1 MFSTFK
7 AATVLAL
14 VAVAS
19 ADDILDFFK
28 GTESLCDADQSQPG
42 RCLGDAHPIKYQLS
56 QAVARIR
63 TGTTGSYCTAWL
75 WGSEGHLITNNHC
88 VPNEIKANQTRVE
101 FGSECSTCADP
112 DNNVKGACIG
122 AIVANSTTLVF
133 TDKSL
138 DMTLLKLNLNPGV
151 NLTQYG
157 YLQSR
162 AANASLDE
170 QIYILGHPRG
180 NPKRIS
186 YLNDDG
192 QAVRI
197 TNTSAE
203 SKCYE
208 QDTLGYNVDTEHGS
222 SGSPIVG
229 VHDNE
234 VVGLHNCGGCGI
246 NGRNTGNKMTSI
258 VALLKSHNLLPKDAV
273 ADNRC

>member
-1 MFSTFK
+1 MFSIFK

-42 RCLGDAHPIKYQLS
+42 RCLSDAHFPKLWLVF
-56 QAVARIR
+56 ARGLPVA
-63 TGTTGSYCTAWL
+63 TARL
-75 WGSEGHLITNNHC
+75 
-88 VPNEIKANQTRVE
+88 E

-162 AANASLDE
+162 AVNASLDE
-170 QIYILGHPRG
+170 QIYILGHPQG

-234 VVGLHNCGGCGI
+234 VVGLHNCGGAESMVVTPAT
-246 NGRNTGNKMTSI
+246 R
-258 VALLKSHNLLPKDAV
+258 
-273 ADNRC
+273 

>member
-1 MFSTFK
+1 MFSIFK

-42 RCLGDAHPIKYQLS
+42 RCLSDAHFPKL
-56 QAVARIR
+56 
-63 TGTTGSYCTAWL
+63 YCTAWL

-162 AANASLDE
+162 AVNASLDE
-170 QIYILGHPRG
+170 QIYILGHPQG

-234 VVGLHNCGGCGI
+234 VVGLHNCGGAESMVVTPAT
-246 NGRNTGNKMTSI
+246 R
-258 VALLKSHNLLPKDAV
+258 
-273 ADNRC
+273 